1 MTKPTPHMASEDEV
15 PERPVLGWVQVLVHA
30 LERGQC
36 EIRVRWPDD
45 SQGEDAEGA
54 ARRQRFAE
62 FVIAELE
69 RRVRDRGARAD
80 LTDT

>member
-1 MTKPTPHMASEDEV
+1 MTKPTAHFASEDEV
-15 PERPVLGWVQVLVHA
+15 PELPVLGWVQVLVHA

-36 EIRVRWPDD
+36 EIRVSWPDD
-45 SQGEDAEGA
+45 ALGDDAEGA

-69 RRVRDRGARAD
+69 AD
-80 LTDT
+80 LADT